1 MTDTLC
7 LKAICQKLNSCRDTS
22 FPLPDAIGKNT
33 GIYLDFTILHCIMRM
48 DASVFLRNNFQ
59 MH

>member
-22 FPLPDAIGKNT
+22 FPLPDAIGKKYGKIFGFYYTSLYNAYGCL
-33 GIYLDFTILHCIMRM
+33 GIF
-48 DASVFLRNNFQ
+48 AQ
-59 MH
+59 

>member
-1 MTDTLC
+1 MTDTFC
-7 LKAICQKLNSCRDTS
+7 LKAICQQLNSCRDTS
-22 FPLPDAIGKNT
+22 FPLPDAIGKK
-33 GIYLDFTILHCIMRM
+33 YLDFTILHCIMRM